1 MEIILVQIQL
11 IHFSIAFICLL
22 KQTHIKDKAEWPEKP
37 IFSISRGRRWWWGE
51 MKMGSH
57 LERSAWNNPFC
68 FFLPVDGITLVGG
81 AKIHYSLPWRW
92 WLLRLLSSLS
102 SEYMMIIII
111 ILFLSSIG
119 NSHFLSKLLS
129 SPQSK
134 PWGVKKLAWPNDF
147 GAGGSKGPL
156 LVRVQLPLQLLLLR
170 KGSKGVWASTNATET
185 RLKGLLQN
193 LPPTQTSCVIGWIN
207 TKSLSSSGS
216 SQRSTKSWTLVF

>member
-1 MEIILVQIQL
+1 MD
-11 IHFSIAFICLL
+11 F
-22 KQTHIKDKAEWPEKP
+22 
-37 IFSISRGRRWWWGE
+37 
-51 MKMGSH
+51 
-57 LERSAWNNPFC
+57 
-68 FFLPVDGITLVGG
+68 VGD
-81 AKIHYSLPWRW
+81 HCTVLRNW
-92 WLLRLLSSLS
+92 WLG
-102 SEYMMIIII
+102 
-111 ILFLSSIG
+111 IG
-119 NSHFLSKLLS
+119 NSPFLSKLLS

-216 SQRSTKSWTLVF
+216 SQRSTKSMDSCFLEYEHNCFNWKNDQCVSLMGMDILLKFAGLLFEPKLFRSEAYLAWASS